1 MRFLH
6 VLTPINFNQSITNRD
21 SVSVSYVSGHLK
33 TGTLLICIPSQN
45 DMLIHCCVTLKMA
58 ALTLPVILFII
69 TTRLNVGQDWIME
82 RVKDL
87 KKINRQ
93 REGEREGEYQLN

>member
-1 MRFLH
+1 
-6 VLTPINFNQSITNRD
+6 
-21 SVSVSYVSGHLK
+21 
-33 TGTLLICIPSQN
+33 
-45 DMLIHCCVTLKMA
+45 MLIHCCVTLKMA

-93 REGEREGEYQLN
+93 REGEREGEIEGERKGEYQLNKVSNKTSIKLKIVIKNFN